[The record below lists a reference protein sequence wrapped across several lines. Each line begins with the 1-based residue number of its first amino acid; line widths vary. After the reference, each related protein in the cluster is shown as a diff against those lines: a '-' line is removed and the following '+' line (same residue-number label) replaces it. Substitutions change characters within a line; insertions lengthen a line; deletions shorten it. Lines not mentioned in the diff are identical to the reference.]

1 MLLVD
6 GKVNKKTKRAVVDAL
21 AFFGRSALP
30 ATTRTLRHSITA
42 MPRLSFLALLPLA
55 HGAELALSNP
65 SFESA
70 GGWSNLATGADEIWV
85 RIA

>member
-1 MLLVD
+1 
-6 GKVNKKTKRAVVDAL
+6 
-21 AFFGRSALP
+21 
-30 ATTRTLRHSITA
+30 